1 MISGR
6 SQRLGRVF
14 LSLVLGSVL
23 TIAVFRIQALLP
35 LSVGILTLR
44 PLAALAVVVGYRGG
58 IAGVGGVALGYSS
71 YVVYH
76 QTLGPLLLLEGVGFV
91 ILGVGGAT
99 LVAERPVS
107 LARSPPELRNGPR
120 LRYALVALF
129 GVCVSVSAVLA
140 AAYEVLA
147 LADFYPF
154 AATRVTELT
163 VSMLLFAVPALVVTD
178 RLVNRVLSD
187 DFAAVADAAP
197 SGHSDT
203 VRPRLS
209 RFLGLSLLWVLT
221 GSTISMGYHVVEQI
235 PIIAFYRRGLELLI
249 PLTDPRLVGHGGR
262 TLQIALGTVFLL
274 LLATTLYRS
283 RV

>member
-6 SQRLGRVF
+6 SQRLGRIF

-23 TIAVFRIQALLP
+23 TIVVFRIQALLP

-44 PLAALAVVVGYRGG
+44 PLAATAVVVGYRGG

-91 ILGVGGAT
+91 ILGVGAAT

-120 LRYALVALF
+120 LRYALIALF

-163 VSMLLFAVPALVVTD
+163 VSMLLFAVPTLVVTD
-178 RLVNRVLSD
+178 RQPTASSRTTSRRSLTLPRQ
-187 DFAAVADAAP
+187 VARTP
-197 SGHSDT
+197 SGLDC
-203 VRPRLS
+203 R
-209 RFLGLSLLWVLT
+209 
-221 GSTISMGYHVVEQI
+221 GSS
-235 PIIAFYRRGLELLI
+235 AYRYSGCLPGR
-249 PLTDPRLVGHGGR
+249 RLVWD
-262 TLQIALGTVFLL
+262 
-274 LLATTLYRS
+274 TTSPNKS
-283 RV
+283 R